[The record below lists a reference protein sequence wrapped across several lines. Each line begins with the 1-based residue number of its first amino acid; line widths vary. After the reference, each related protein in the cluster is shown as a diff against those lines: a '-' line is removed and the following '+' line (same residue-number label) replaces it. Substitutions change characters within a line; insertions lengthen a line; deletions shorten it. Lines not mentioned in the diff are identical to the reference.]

1 MSLTTIAFFNN
12 KGGVGKT
19 TLIYHLAWMYSELGV
34 KVIAADLDPQ
44 ANLTRAMLTDERI
57 EEILE
62 GPKMEGRG
70 RTVREALDRLIERD
84 GDILDPHI
92 ECVTASHGSLLS
104 KIGLICGDL
113 RLHDFEDMLSS
124 AWSECLDDRPNNARF
139 GFRVIS
145 AFYRLITRAAQ
156 THEADLAL
164 IDVGPNLGPINRA
177 ALVAADYVV
186 IPLSPDLFSVQGL
199 RNVGPTLREWSEGWR
214 HRSAHGARLGLTVQD
229 LPGGTMLPL
238 GYVLLQ
244 ALAIN
249 AGRAPIAQQRY
260 VDRIPK
266 VYREAVLN
274 KLPHPRPPTKDP
286 NLLGVIKNYH
296 GLIQLAQEARAPMF
310 LLRPAD
316 GAIGAYSKN
325 VIDAKLTFEALA
337 LRVAEKAKLSLDI
350 E

>member
-1 MSLTTIAFFNN
+1 VSLTTVAFFNN

-19 TLIYHLAWMYSELGV
+19 TLVYHLAWMYSELGV
-34 KVIAADLDPQ
+34 RVIAADLDPQ
-44 ANLTRAMLTDERI
+44 ANLTRAMLTDDRI
-57 EEILE
+57 EELLE
-62 GPKMEGRG
+62 GAKIAARG
-70 RTVREALDRLIERD
+70 RTVREALDRLIERE

-92 ECVTASHGSLLS
+92 EKVTAGLGAHRSD
-104 KIGLICGDL
+104 IGLICGDL

-124 AWSECLDDRPNNARF
+124 AWSECLDDRANNARF

-145 AFYRLITRAAQ
+145 AFYRLILRAANE
-156 THEADLAL
+156 HRAELAL

-199 RNVGPTLREWSEGWR
+199 RNVGPTLRDWSEGWR
-214 HRSAHGARLGLTVQD
+214 HRSDHGARLGVTTGD
-229 LPGGTMLPL
+229 FPSGTMRPL

-274 KLPHPRPPTKDP
+274 KPPQARPPAIDP
-286 NLLGVIKNYH
+286 NRLGVIKHYH
-296 GLIQLAQEARAPMF
+296 SLIQLAQEARAPMF

-325 VIDAKLTFEALA
+325 VVDAKQTFKALA
-337 LRVAEKAKLSLDI
+337 LKIAAAAGVSLDL

>member
-19 TLIYHLAWMYSELGV
+19 TLIYHLAWMYSELGI

-44 ANLTRAMLTDERI
+44 ANLTRAMLTDDRI
-57 EEILE
+57 EELLE

-70 RTVREALDRLIERD
+70 RTVREALDRLIERE

-92 ECVTASHGSLLS
+92 ENVTASHGSHRS
-104 KIGLICGDL
+104 KIGLLCGDL
-113 RLHDFEDMLSS
+113 RLHDFEDMLSL
-124 AWSECLDDRPNNARF
+124 AWSNCLDDQANNARF

-145 AFYRLITRAAQ
+145 AFYRLIARAAQ
-156 THEADLAL
+156 IHGADLAL

-177 ALVAADYVV
+177 AMVAADYVV

-199 RNVGPTLREWSEGWR
+199 RNVGPTLRAWSDGWR
-214 HRSAHGARLGLTVQD
+214 HRSTHGKRLGVTMHD
-229 LPGGTMLPL
+229 LPGGTMRPL

-249 AGRAPIAQQRY
+249 AGRAPVAQQRF
-260 VDRIPK
+260 VDRIPM

-274 KLPHPRPPTKDP
+274 KLPQSRPPASDP
-286 NLLGVIKNYH
+286 NLLGVIKHYH
-296 GLIQLAQEARAPMF
+296 SLIQLAQEARAPMF

-325 VIDAKLTFEALA
+325 VIDARQTFKALA
-337 LRVAEKAKLSLDI
+337 LRVAKSANLSLDL